1 MTASADRAIKAEVE
15 LSAPESKAGRLQ
27 RACLALLKQHEREG
41 TIPTNGRFLFY
52 ELEQQGVVP
61 KAYRDASGKERAR
74 TPAQDI
80 SDATMR
86 LRNVGPVPWDW
97 ILDESRDVTTWR
109 YAGSVYEY
117 VTDSVERARIDC
129 WDGEPPP
136 LIICEARA
144 TRGVLERTVAAEYL
158 CPITATGGQCGGHI
172 VNEIVPLLKNNE
184 RKVLYIG
191 DCEERGPGDQIE
203 ANTRRYIEKHAK
215 RTFTPETW
223 IKVALTPEQV
233 ARSPRLRRLTARSIA
248 ATDRRAPTRRS
259 SAKRSG
265 RRSSRWSAY
274 RYARNASGPR
284 SAPRSPSWGVGDDDQ
299 KGREAC
305 ELERCEP
312 ARGASWHRSTQSRRR
327 AKMAT

>member
-61 KAYRDASGKERAR
+61 KHYVKPSGEKRAR

-86 LRNVGPVPWDW
+86 LRELGLSQGGVPWSW

-109 YAGSVYEY
+109 YAASVYE
-117 VTDSVERARIDC
+117 
-129 WDGEPPP
+129 

-144 TRGVLERTVAAEYL
+144 TRGVLEWIAAEYL

-172 VNEIVPLLKNNE
+172 VNEIVPLLKDNE
-184 RKVLYIG
+184 VRPHN
-191 DCEERGPGDQIE
+191 RM
-203 ANTRRYIEKHAK
+203 
-215 RTFTPETW
+215 TP
-223 IKVALTPEQV
+223 P
-233 ARSPRLRRLTARSIA
+233 
-248 ATDRRAPTRRS
+248 
-259 SAKRSG
+259 
-265 RRSSRWSAY
+265 
-274 RYARNASGPR
+274 
-284 SAPRSPSWGVGDDDQ
+284 
-299 KGREAC
+299 
-305 ELERCEP
+305 
-312 ARGASWHRSTQSRRR
+312 RRR
-327 AKMAT
+327 ALRWSRSWRGRGNGSPSLRQRVRNGGRRHFRIHARRRSGKP

>member
-1 MTASADRAIKAEVE
+1 MLKITADESDV
-15 LSAPESKAGRLQ
+15 LSAPDTKAGKLQ
-27 RACLALLKQHEREG
+27 RACFALLKQHEREG

-61 KAYRDASGKERAR
+61 KAYRDASGNKRAR

-86 LRNVGPVPWDW
+86 LRALGLVLWSW

-109 YAGSVYEY
+109 YAESVYEY
-117 VTDSVERARIDC
+117 VADSVERARINC
-129 WDGEPPP
+129 WGEELPP

-158 CPITATGGQCGGHI
+158 CPITATGGQCGGHL
-172 VNEIVPLLKNNE
+172 VTEVAPLLTNND
-184 RKVLYIG
+184 RKVLYLG

-203 ANTRRYIEKHAK
+203 ANTRRYIEEHTG

-233 ARSPRLRRLTARSIA
+233 ARSPRLRKFAIDKVDNRCKPPRPYKAVECEAVGQAVLERMLRKALDGLLPEPLERVRVREQRQHTKVRTAL
-248 ATDRRAPTRRS
+248 
-259 SAKRSG
+259 AKMG
-265 RRSSRWSAY
+265 RR
-274 RYARNASGPR
+274 
-284 SAPRSPSWGVGDDDQ
+284 
-299 KGREAC
+299 
-305 ELERCEP
+305 
-312 ARGASWHRSTQSRRR
+312 
-327 AKMAT
+327 